1 MSCHCRELRIQLA
14 QHVGQD
20 EGSLPEELRRRVSVC
35 PECRHYFKQLKSSV
49 RLLRDYE
56 GDDQTQLE
64 KSLWPELVRR
74 MPAKRSSRR
83 WSDRA
88 SLAFSASAI
97 TVATLALFVV
107 PLTGPG
113 SSGYTAS
120 PAYLPAQGFSV
131 PAQSIDL
138 QPRSATPMNGTP
150 LKLFE
155 RLLDQETKK
164 HKKQEKRDSGRM
176 LFGPA
181 YE

>member
-20 EGSLPEELRRRVSVC
+20 EVSLPEELRRRVSVC
-35 PECRHYFKQLKSSV
+35 PECRHYFKQLKTSV

-74 MPAKRSSRR
+74 MPAKRPSRR

-113 SSGYTAS
+113 SPAYMTS
-120 PAYLPAQGFSV
+120 PASFPAQTISA
-131 PAQSIDL
+131 PAQPVDL
-138 QPRSATPMNGTP
+138 QNRAVTPMNGTP

-155 RLLDQETKK
+155 RLLEKET
-164 HKKQEKRDSGRM
+164 KKQEKRDSGKM

-181 YE
+181 YEQ